1 MAIQQLPVGETP
13 IKPIEVLY
21 DPVNKFRTSQPQA
34 LIDTDFEYGTQQTK
48 WENLGL
54 IDNRPYVYSSQTPIS
69 GITAIA
75 FNTNSRTVTVSLPST
90 TGIAVGT
97 PISVY
102 DTFLSPAN
110 GNFIVESVSANVS
123 FTYTAQAVNSTAVQA
138 IFDSNKTA
146 IYIGSIFS
154 GAAIGAA
161 PTAITIDGT
170 TTKVTITTSV
180 PHGLSIGNEIVV
192 TGITTTGV
200 NPPNGSFFV
209 AQILSNTQ
217 FVYYAYSVP
226 TATLSFASAAVYVR
240 PQSQFLHRPFDGGVI
255 FSSNGTSNYCSAIRQ
270 TRRYFR
276 YQSGKGIQV
285 SSGTIL
291 KPNFQVDSLSYAGGV
306 VTVQTKEQHNI
317 QPGAV
322 VTVSGATDA
331 NYNGTFTITNVT
343 GFNTFTYVPVSA
355 PTVTPIGGIIYVS
368 ISGWYGCVN
377 RLGLFDQQNGVFF
390 EFDGQVLNAVRRS
403 SVFQLAGKVS
413 VTSGGNTVTQTS
425 SAFPTVFSR
434 QLSVGDYI
442 VIRGASYRVTDI
454 DSDTSLV
461 ISPSY
466 RGATSTNV
474 IVTKTIETKYPQS
487 TWNLDK
493 LDGTG
498 PSGYNID
505 LSKMQMFYIDYS
517 WYGAGFIRWGMR
529 ATNGDVVYCHKVANN
544 NVNAEAWM
552 RSGNM
557 CARYETST
565 IVPATAITSSVS
577 AIDTTINV
585 TSTAGFYPG
594 SVSAPGTLCLR
605 HASYGYEFVNYTGVT
620 ATSFTGVTRGQTGNA
635 SLAMTIASGSNVGT
649 VSSAANLQIGQRVIG
664 TNVPE
669 GTFISNISGTTLTLS
684 QAVTAANPTVIVPA
698 LGTSAGI
705 AFAYSATSPV
715 VVEQAFPTYA
725 SSISHWGTSVIMD
738 GRYDDDKSLVFTYG
752 TTGSIAV
759 AAGATN
765 ALLAIRISP
774 SVDNGVGGTF
784 GSRELINRM
793 QLILRALDV
802 TTSTAGSNLLISAV
816 LNGVVSTGQNWN
828 RPSGAASSLAQ
839 VADYSATTTTLT
851 GGEIT
856 GGFFV
861 STTTSIDLSAVRD
874 LGNSIL
880 GGGTGA
886 TSITNIYPDGPDVL
900 TIMVRNLGATSA
912 TVFGRLSWTE
922 AQA

>member
-1 MAIQQLPVGETP
+1 MAIQQLPTGETTF
-13 IKPIEVLY
+13 KPSELFN
-21 DPVNKFRTSQPQA
+21 DPVNRLRVSQPQS

-48 WENLGL
+48 WENLGM

-75 FNTNSRTVTVSLPST
+75 FNTSSRTVTVSLPST

-110 GNFIVESVSANVS
+110 GNFIVESVSSNVS
-123 FTYTAQAVNSTAVQA
+123 FSYTAQAVNSTAVQA
-138 IFDSNKTA
+138 IFDLGKTA

-161 PTAITIDGT
+161 PSAITIDGT
-170 TTKVTITTSV
+170 TTKVTITTTV
-180 PHGLSIGNEIVV
+180 PHGLSIGNEVVV
-192 TGITTTGV
+192 TGITTTGA

-217 FVYYAYSVP
+217 FVYYANAVP
-226 TATLSFASAAVYVR
+226 TATLSFGSAAVYVR

-276 YQSGKGIQV
+276 YQSGKGVQV

-291 KPNFQVDSLSYAGGV
+291 KPNFQVDSLSFSGGV

-317 QPGAV
+317 QPGATIT
-322 VTVSGATDA
+322 VTGASDA
-331 NYNGTFTITNVT
+331 NYNGTYTITNVT
-343 GFNTFTYVPVSA
+343 GFNTFTYVPTSS
-355 PTVTPIGGIIYVS
+355 PSQTPSGGTIYVAINS
-368 ISGWYGCVN
+368 WHGCVN

-390 EFDGQVLNAVRRS
+390 EYDGQTLNAVRRS

-413 VTSGGNTVTQTS
+413 ITSGQNTVTQTNA
-425 SAFPTVFSR
+425 AFPTVFSR
-434 QLSVGDYI
+434 QLNIGDYI

-454 DSDTSLV
+454 ASDTSLT

-466 RGATSTNV
+466 RGATATFA
-474 IVTKTIETKYPQS
+474 IATKTIETRYPQS
-487 TWNLDK
+487 TWNIDK
-493 LDGTG
+493 FDGTG
-498 PSGYNID
+498 PSGYNVD

-529 ATNGDVVYCHKVANN
+529 ATNGDVVYCHKVPNN
-544 NVNAEAWM
+544 NVNSESWM

-557 CARYETST
+557 CARYESST
-565 IVPATAITSSVS
+565 VAPFTNTTATLNSG
-577 AIDTTINV
+577 DTTITV
-585 TSTAGFYPG
+585 ASTSGFPT
-594 SVSAPGTLCLR
+594 SGTLCVR
-605 HASYGYEFVNYTGVT
+605 HETHGYEFINYTGVT
-620 ATSFTGVTRGQTGNA
+620 ATTFTGLTRGRSGNS
-635 SLAMTIASGSNVGT
+635 SLALTIASGSNSAT
-649 VSSAANLQIGQRVIG
+649 VSSASNLQIGQRVIG
-664 TNVPE
+664 TNIPE
-669 GTFISNISGTTLTLS
+669 GTFISNIVGTTLTLS
-684 QAVTAANPTVIVPA
+684 QAATAANPTVIVSA
-698 LGTSAGI
+698 LGSGTAVG
-705 AFAYSATSPV
+705 FPYSATSPV
-715 VVEQAFPTYA
+715 VVEQAYPTYA

-738 GRYDDDKSLVFTYG
+738 GRFDDDKSLVFTYG

-765 ALLAIRISP
+765 ALLSIRVAP
-774 SVDNGVGGTF
+774 SVDNGVGGVF

-802 TTSTAGSNLLISAV
+802 TTSTASSNLLITAV
-816 LNGVVSTGQNWN
+816 LNGTVSTGQNWN
-828 RPSGAASSLAQ
+828 RPAGATSSLAQ
-839 VADYSATTTTLT
+839 VADYSTTTTTNT
-851 GGEIT
+851 GGEVT

-861 STTTSIDLSAVRD
+861 GTGANSIDLGAVRD

-886 TSITNIYPDGPDVL
+886 TSTTNIFPDGPDVL
-900 TIMVRNLGATSA
+900 TIMVRNLGGSTS

>member
-1 MAIQQLPVGETP
+1 MGIEQLPLGETT
-13 IKPIEVLY
+13 IKPTEALY
-21 DPVNKFRTSQPQA
+21 DPVNKFRISQPQA

-54 IDNRPYVYSSQTPIS
+54 IGNRPFVYSSQTPVA

-75 FNTNSRTVTVSLPST
+75 YNTGSRTVTVSLPST

-97 PISVY
+97 AISVY

-110 GNFIVESVSANVS
+110 GNFIVEAVTLNTS
-123 FTYTAQAVNSTAVQA
+123 FTYTAQAVNSTAIQA
-138 IFDSNKTA
+138 IFDANKTA
-146 IYIGSIFS
+146 IYLGAIFT
-154 GAAIGAA
+154 GASIGAA
-161 PTAITIDGT
+161 PTAVAIDGT

-180 PHGLSIGNEIVV
+180 PHGLAIGNEVVV
-192 TGITTTGV
+192 TGITTTGA

-209 AQILSNTQ
+209 CQILSNTQ
-217 FVYYAYSVP
+217 FVYYANAVP
-226 TATLSFASAAVYVR
+226 TATLSFGSARVYVR
-240 PQSQFLHRPFDGGVI
+240 PQSQFLHRSFDGGVI

-276 YQSGKGIQV
+276 YQSGKGVAV

-291 KPNFQVDSLSYAGGV
+291 KPNFQIDSLSYTGGV
-306 VTVQTKEQHNI
+306 VVVQTKEQHNI
-317 QPGAV
+317 QPGTV

-343 GFNTFTYVPVSA
+343 GYNTFTYVPVSA
-355 PTVTPIGGIIYVS
+355 PTITPVGGTIYVAITS
-368 ISGWYGCVN
+368 WFGCAN

-390 EFDGQVLNAVRRS
+390 EFDGQTLNAVRRA
-403 SVFQLAGKVS
+403 SVFQLAGKIS
-413 VTSGGNTVTQTS
+413 VTADQNTVTQTS
-425 SAFPTVFSR
+425 ATFPTVFSK
-434 QLSVGDYI
+434 QLNIGDYV

-454 DSDTSLV
+454 ASDTSMT

-466 RGATSTNV
+466 RGATATNV
-474 IVTKTIETKYPQS
+474 IMTKTIETRYPQS

-565 IVPATAITSSVS
+565 VVPATALTSTLASGGTS
-577 AIDTTINV
+577 INV
-585 TSTAGFYPG
+585 TSTSGFPD
-594 SVSAPGTLCLR
+594 AGTLCVR
-605 HASYGYEFVNYTGVT
+605 HATHGYEFINYTGKT
-620 ATSFTGVTRGQTGNA
+620 ATTFTGLTRGQSGNA
-635 SLAMTIASGSNVGT
+635 SLGITIAQGSNVGT
-649 VSSAANLQIGQRVIG
+649 VGSAANLQIGQRVIG

-669 GTFISNISGTTLTLS
+669 GTFISNIVGTTITLS
-684 QAVTAANPTVIVPA
+684 EGVTASNPTVIVPA
-698 LGTSAGI
+698 LGSGTAVT
-705 AFAYSATSPV
+705 FTYSDTSPV

-752 TTGSIAV
+752 TTGSVAV

-765 ALLAIRISP
+765 ALLSIRVAP
-774 SVDNGVGGTF
+774 SVDNGIGATF

-802 TTSTAGSNLLISAV
+802 TTSTANSNLLITAV
-816 LNGVVSTGQNWN
+816 LNGVVSTGRNWA
-828 RPSGAASSLAQ
+828 RPTGADSSLAQ
-839 VADYSATTTTLT
+839 VADYSTTTTTIT
-851 GGEIT
+851 GGEVT

-861 STTTSIDLSAVRD
+861 NTTTSIDLSGVRD

-880 GGGTGA
+880 GGGAGA
-886 TSITNIYPDGPDVL
+886 TSVTNIYPDGPDVL
-900 TIMVRNLGATSA
+900 TIMVRNLGSASA
-912 TVFGRLSWTE
+912 TVFGRISWTE

>member
-1 MAIQQLPVGETP
+1 MAIQQLPTGETAF
-13 IKPIEVLY
+13 KPTELFN
-21 DPVNKFRTSQPQA
+21 DPVNKLRVSQPQS

-110 GNFIVESVSANVS
+110 GNYIVESVSANVN
-123 FTYTAQAVNSTAVQA
+123 FTYTAQAVNSTAIQA
-138 IFDSNKTA
+138 IFDPNKTA

-154 GAAIGAA
+154 DSAIGAA
-161 PTAITIDGT
+161 PTAVTIDGT
-170 TTKVTITTSV
+170 TTKVTVTTTVS
-180 PHGLSIGNEIVV
+180 HGLAIGNEIVV
-192 TGITTTGV
+192 TGITTSGA

-209 AQILSNTQ
+209 TQILSNTQ
-217 FVYYAYSVP
+217 FVYYANAVP
-226 TATLSFASAAVYVR
+226 TGTLSFGSAAIYVR

-276 YQSGKGIQV
+276 YQSGKAVQV

-291 KPNFQVDSLSYAGGV
+291 KPNFQVDSLSYSGGV
-306 VTVQTKEQHNI
+306 VTVQTKEQHNV
-317 QPGAV
+317 QPGAIIT
-322 VTVSGATDA
+322 VTGASDS
-331 NYNGTFTITNVT
+331 NYNGTYTITNVT
-343 GFNTFTYVPVSA
+343 GFNTFTYVPTSA
-355 PTVTPIGGIIYVS
+355 PSQTPAGGTIYVA
-368 ISGWYGCVN
+368 ITGWHGCAN

-390 EFDGQVLNAVRRS
+390 EFDGQTLNAVRRA
-403 SVFQLAGKVS
+403 SVFQIAGKIS
-413 VTSGGNTVTQTS
+413 VTYGQNTVTQTNA
-425 SAFPTVFSR
+425 AFPTVFSR
-434 QLSVGDYI
+434 QLNIGDYV

-454 DSDTSLV
+454 ASDTSLT

-466 RGATSTNV
+466 RGATTTYT
-474 IVTKTIETKYPQS
+474 IMTKTIETRYPQS

-498 PSGYNID
+498 PSGYSLD

-529 ATNGDVVYCHKVANN
+529 ATNGDIVYCHKVANN

-565 IVPATAITSSVS
+565 VVPATYITSTL
-577 AIDTTINV
+577 AGADTTIAV
-585 TSTAGFYPG
+585 ASTSGFP
-594 SVSAPGTLCLR
+594 SSGTLCVR
-605 HASYGYEFVNYTGVT
+605 HATYGYEFINYTGLT
-620 ATSFTGVTRGQTGNA
+620 ATTFTGLTRGQSGNA
-635 SLAMTIASGSNVGT
+635 SLSLTIASGSNIAT
-649 VSSAANLQIGQRVIG
+649 VSSAANLQIGQRLIG

-669 GTFISNISGTTLTLS
+669 GTFISNIVGTTLTLS
-684 QAVTAANPTVIVPA
+684 QAVTAANPTVIA
-698 LGTSAGI
+698 SAMGSGTAVT
-705 AFAYSATSPV
+705 FPYSATSPV
-715 VVEQAFPTYA
+715 VVEQAFPSYA

-752 TTGSIAV
+752 TTGSITV

-765 ALLAIRISP
+765 ALLAIRLAP
-774 SVDNGVGGTF
+774 SVDNGITGVF
-784 GSRELINRM
+784 GARELINRM

-802 TTSTAGSNLLISAV
+802 TVSTASSNLLISAV
-816 LNGVVSTGQNWN
+816 LNGTVSTGRNWGK
-828 RPSGAASSLAQ
+828 PTGSPSSLAE
-839 VADYSATTTTLT
+839 VADYSATTTTIT
-851 GGEIT
+851 GGEVT

-861 STTTSIDLSAVRD
+861 STTTSIDLSSVRD

-880 GGGTGA
+880 GGGTGL
-886 TSITNIYPDGPDVL
+886 TSVTNIYPDGPDVL
-900 TIMVRNLGATSA
+900 TIMVRNLGAASS
-912 TVFGRLSWTE
+912 TVFGRISWTE

>member
-1 MAIQQLPVGETP
+1 MGIEQLPLGETT
-13 IKPIEVLY
+13 IKPSEILY

-54 IDNRPYVYSSQTPIS
+54 IDNRPYVYTSQTPIA

-75 FNTNSRTVTVSLPST
+75 FNTGSRTVTVSLPST
-90 TGIAVGT
+90 AGIAVGT

-102 DTFLSPAN
+102 DTFLSPSN
-110 GNFIVESVSANVS
+110 GNFIVEAVTLNTS

-138 IFDSNKTA
+138 IFDPNKTA
-146 IYIGSIFS
+146 IYLGTIFS
-154 GAAIGAA
+154 GAAIGGA
-161 PTAITIDGT
+161 PTAVTIDGT

-180 PHGLSIGNEIVV
+180 PHGLSLGNEVVV
-192 TGITTTGV
+192 TGITTTGA

-217 FVYYAYSVP
+217 FVYYANAVP
-226 TATLSFASAAVYVR
+226 TATLSFGSAAVYVR

-276 YQSGKGIQV
+276 YQSGKGVQV

-291 KPNFQVDSLSYAGGV
+291 KANFQVDSLSYASSV

-322 VTVSGATDA
+322 VTVTGATDA

-355 PTVTPIGGIIYVS
+355 PTTTPVGGNIYVS
-368 ISGWYGCVN
+368 ISGWYGCAN

-390 EFDGQVLNAVRRS
+390 EFDGQTLNAVRRA
-403 SVFQLAGKVS
+403 SVFQLAGKIS
-413 VTSGGNTVTQTS
+413 VTSGLNTVTQTDA
-425 SAFPTVFSR
+425 AFPTVFSK
-434 QLSVGDYI
+434 QLAIGDYI

-454 DSDTSLV
+454 ASDTSLT

-466 RGATSTNV
+466 RGATTTYT
-474 IVTKTIETKYPQS
+474 IATKTIETRYPQS

-505 LSKMQMFYIDYS
+505 LTKMQMFYIDYS

-544 NVNAEAWM
+544 NVNSEAWM

-557 CARYETST
+557 CARYESST
-565 IVPATAITSSVS
+565 VVPASAITSSVGAS
-577 AIDTTINV
+577 DTTINV
-585 TSTAGFYPG
+585 SSTSGFYPG
-594 SVSAPGTLCLR
+594 SVSAPGTLCIR
-605 HASYGYEFVNYTGVT
+605 HATYGYEFVNYTGVT
-620 ATSFTGVTRGQTGNA
+620 ATSFTGVTRGQSGNA
-635 SLAMTIASGSNVGT
+635 ALGITIAQGSNVGT
-649 VSSAANLQIGQRVIG
+649 VGSAANLQIGQRVIG
-664 TNVPE
+664 TNIPE

-698 LGTSAGI
+698 MGSGTGV
-705 AFAYSATSPV
+705 AFTYAATSPV

-738 GRYDDDKSLVFTYG
+738 GRYDDDKSLLFTYG
-752 TTGSIAV
+752 TSAAVTV

-765 ALLAIRISP
+765 ALLSIRVAP
-774 SVDNGVGGTF
+774 SVDNGVGGVF
-784 GSRELINRM
+784 GSRELVNRM

-802 TTSTAGSNLLISAV
+802 TLTTASSNLLIVAV
-816 LNGVVSTGQNWN
+816 LNGVVS
-828 RPSGAASSLAQ
+828 SGATWVRPTGGNSSLAQ
-839 VADYSATTTTLT
+839 VAEYAAGVTIT
-851 GGEIT
+851 GGDIT

-861 STTTSIDLSAVRD
+861 STTTSIDLSTVRD

-880 GGGTGA
+880 GGGTGT
-886 TSITNIYPDGPDVL
+886 TSTSNIFPDGPDVL
-900 TIMVRNLGATSA
+900 TIMVRNLGAANA
-912 TVFGRLSWTE
+912 TLFGRISWTE

>member
-1 MAIQQLPVGETP
+1 MGIEQLPLGETT
-13 IKPIEVLY
+13 IKPAEILY

-54 IDNRPYVYSSQTPIS
+54 IDNRPYVYTSQTPIA

-75 FNTNSRTVTVSLPST
+75 FNTGSRTVTVSLPST

-97 PISVY
+97 AISVY

-110 GNFIVESVSANVS
+110 GNFIVETVTLNTS
-123 FTYTAQAVNSTAVQA
+123 FTYTAQAVNATAVQA

-146 IYIGSIFS
+146 IFLGTIFS
-154 GAAIGAA
+154 GAAIGGA
-161 PTAITIDGT
+161 PTAVTIDGT

-180 PHGLSIGNEIVV
+180 PHGLSLGNEVVV
-192 TGITTTGV
+192 TGITTTGA

-209 AQILSNTQ
+209 AQIISNTQ
-217 FVYYAYSVP
+217 FVYYANAVP
-226 TATLSFASAAVYVR
+226 TATLTFSSAAVYVR

-276 YQSGKGIQV
+276 YQSGKGVQV

-291 KPNFQVDSLSYAGGV
+291 KANFQVDSLSYASSV

-317 QPGAV
+317 QPGAS

-355 PTVTPIGGIIYVS
+355 PTTTPVGGNIYVS
-368 ISGWYGCVN
+368 INGWYGCAN

-390 EFDGQVLNAVRRS
+390 EYDGQTLNAVRRA

-413 VTSGGNTVTQTS
+413 ATSGGNTISQTDA
-425 SAFPTVFSR
+425 AFPTVFSK
-434 QLSVGDYI
+434 QLNIGDYI
-442 VIRGASYRVTDI
+442 VIRGVSYRVTDI
-454 DSDTSLV
+454 ASDTSLT

-466 RGATSTNV
+466 RGATTTFA
-474 IVTKTIETKYPQS
+474 IATKTIETRYPQS

-505 LSKMQMFYIDYS
+505 LTKMQMFYIDYS

-557 CARYETST
+557 CARYESST
-565 IVPATAITSSVS
+565 VVPASAITSSVGAS
-577 AIDTTINV
+577 DTTINV
-585 TSTAGFYPG
+585 SSTTGFYPG
-594 SVSAPGTLCLR
+594 SVSAPGTLCIR
-605 HASYGYEFVNYTGVT
+605 HATYGYEFVNYTGVT
-620 ATSFTGVTRGQTGNA
+620 ATSFTGVTRGQSGNA
-635 SLAMTIASGSNVGT
+635 ALGITIAQGSNVGT
-649 VSSAANLQIGQRVIG
+649 VGSAANLQIGQRVIG
-664 TNVPE
+664 TNIPE

-684 QAVTAANPTVIVPA
+684 QAVTASNPTVIVPA
-698 LGTSAGI
+698 MGSGTGV
-705 AFAYSATSPV
+705 AFTYAATSPV

-738 GRYDDDKSLVFTYG
+738 GRYDDDKSLLFTYG
-752 TTGSIAV
+752 TSAAVTV

-765 ALLAIRISP
+765 ALLSIRVAP
-774 SVDNGVGGTF
+774 SVDNGVGGVF

-802 TTSTAGSNLLISAV
+802 TLTTASSNLLIVAV
-816 LNGVVSTGQNWN
+816 LNGVVSAGATWTRPTGGN
-828 RPSGAASSLAQ
+828 SSLAQ
-839 VADYSATTTTLT
+839 VAEYTAGVTIT
-851 GGEIT
+851 GGDIT

-861 STTTSIDLSAVRD
+861 SQTTSIDLSTVRD

-886 TSITNIYPDGPDVL
+886 TSTTNIYPDGPDVL
-900 TIMVRNLGATSA
+900 TIMVRNLGASNA
-912 TVFGRLSWTE
+912 TLFGRISWTE